1 MKSKK
6 IISLLLSIILIS
18 ASAFTLSACSDKQ
31 EEKTATDAQ
40 ETTSAQETK
49 AETKADTNTSSKSPA
64 VDDLKESGV
73 DLTAYGVDP
82 QINYLKNEKYGFQLK
97 APKKGDTVAVLHT
110 TMGDISI
117 KFFKK
122 YTPNTVDNF
131 IKLAKDGKYD
141 GVIFHRVIND
151 FMIQGGDYENADG
164 TGGKSADGGQ
174 FEDEF
179 CDKLLNIRGSVAM
192 ANSGKDTNGSQFF
205 INQNK
210 KSPDFKNLEKNWDSL
225 KSTYFVNNKDNAQ
238 VLSNIVAQVGTSAY
252 DAKVFPKEGRNVYK
266 KHGGNPNLDGAYNAV
281 DAGHTVFAQV
291 YKGMN
296 VVDKIAAV
304 KTDATNNKP
313 VKDVKIK
320 SIDIKEYK

>member
-164 TGGKSADGGQ
+164 TGGKSADG
-174 FEDEF
+174 F
-179 CDKLLNIRGSVAM
+179 N
-192 ANSGKDTNGSQFF
+192 
-205 INQNK
+205 
-210 KSPDFKNLEKNWDSL
+210 NLEKNWDSL